1 MKIAIF
7 GHPYDHPRLDALD
20 RAKQLGYPTKQPQAP
35 VDLLDLRHW
44 GQAQVKKIANMYVC
58 YVCIYIYYRYDTMMY
73 IYNIYIYHILAI

>member
-44 GQAQVKKIANMYVC
+44 GQAQVKK
-58 YVCIYIYYRYDTMMY
+58 
-73 IYNIYIYHILAI
+73 